1 MPEGLLLDYQCEFII
16 NTISKLER
24 KIKLIKEQAN
34 NAFDYLDQHHPA
46 KSNEIMALH
55 AIEDI
60 LEIIRK

>member
-1 MPEGLLLDYQCEFII
+1 MPEGLLLDDQCEFII

-34 NAFDYLDQHHPA
+34 DAFDYLDPHPPA
-46 KSNEIMALH
+46 KSNEVMALH
-55 AIEDI
+55 AIEDM